1 MDELGIFNKSRDRIV
16 RYLYKNGRY
25 AKNSEV
31 DKTVGKI
38 KDEKI
43 DER

>member
-1 MDELGIFNKSRDRIV
+1 MDELGIFNKSRDRIL

-25 AKNSEV
+25 AKGSEV
-31 DKTVGKI
+31 DRIINKQNP
-38 KDEKI
+38 KDR